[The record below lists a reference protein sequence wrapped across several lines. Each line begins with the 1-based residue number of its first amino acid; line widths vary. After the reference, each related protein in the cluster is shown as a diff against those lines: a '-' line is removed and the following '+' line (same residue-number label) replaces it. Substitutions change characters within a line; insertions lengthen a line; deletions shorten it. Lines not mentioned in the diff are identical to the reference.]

1 MKFNI
6 IFKGLV
12 SKDKEAFTVIELLVV
27 VALMA
32 ILASLS
38 VPSLLRWIYNERI
51 NSYIRELQEFITLTI
66 REARRWGGTCTIKP
80 NLNWHSEIRPSG
92 LTVDCKGIGNS
103 NKRTIQKGPNITKH
117 IFQEV
122 SGDLKIT
129 PKGQLFI
136 SNSTANI
143 NKIVFMVGGRNNS
156 GTNKPKCI
164 MFEQPVGLHK
174 VGSYNIN
181 YNFYSS
187 RNASRYNNS
196 LSESNCR

>member
-1 MKFNI
+1 MKQNI
-6 IFKGLV
+6 VLTRFI
-12 SKDKEAFTVIELLVV
+12 SQDKDAFTIIELLVV
-27 VALMA
+27 IALIG

-51 NSYIRELQEFITLTI
+51 NSYVKELQEFIPLTI

-80 NLNWHSEIRPSG
+80 NLSIGYGQESNG
-92 LTVDCKGIGNS
+92 LNVNCMGINS
-103 NKRTIQKGPNITKH
+103 AKNNIKQGPTITKN

-136 SNSTANI
+136 SNSTSNT
-143 NKIVFMVGGRNNS
+143 NKIVFIVGGRNNS
-156 GTNKPKCI
+156 GINKPKCI
-164 MFEQPVGLHK
+164 VFEQPVGLYK
-174 VGSYNIN
+174 VGTYNIN

-187 RNASRYNNS
+187 RNGSKYNNS
-196 LSESNCR
+196 LRENSCL